1 MYETIIFSLV
11 FCAVITGIAYKIQSL
26 PVIFIS
32 SVGMVVAALKLW
44 QDTTEM
50 LPTLMLFFIAF
61 VQPMLIRSYAKI

>member
-11 FCAVITGIAYKIQSL
+11 FSAVITGIAYKIQSL
-26 PVIFIS
+26 PVVFIS